1 MCIKIKLYSF
11 LWAIVL
17 KIVWIERSITTYI
30 KKKYSEYKQE
40 RICVWFDMA
49 EIFGENQVNVKTIIL
64 ASELIWMFQQIWGV
78 IVVFY
83 WFNVKSQTTD

>member
-30 KKKYSEYKQE
+30 KKK
-40 RICVWFDMA
+40 
-49 EIFGENQVNVKTIIL
+49 IFRV
-64 ASELIWMFQQIWGV
+64 
-78 IVVFY
+78 
-83 WFNVKSQTTD
+83 